1 MDARSI
7 AYLRKLYR
15 NYYERNTGKLQ
26 LPPDY
31 PAREFAAQL
40 WGAKSYVRHVSFQSR
55 ERFEAWVVEKAPRHL
70 YYSSAVY
77 RYPAAQ
83 DMDEKGWIGADL
95 IFDIDADH
103 LPRCEGKVTE
113 IEDKALGVKAS
124 FAPSECIAAAA
135 WEATKLLD
143 ALVHELGFERSRIR
157 VEFSGHRG
165 FHVTVECRGL
175 DECFESDSEVRRELL
190 NYIRAEA
197 LDESLV
203 FSVPVEAPTRG
214 KRRVRIFQLPPRVED
229 PGIRGRI
236 ARLASLIAAKKGQT
250 RLASVFRSAPLEA
263 ARIYSRM
270 KEDIDMLLNEAIE
283 EAHIE
288 VDPQVTLD
296 TKRLIRI
303 PYSLHGKTGLP
314 VLPVHP
320 EKLDEFQIDASISPF
335 NRLDPIRIRALVDT
349 PKVEILGDIVK
360 LKKGEVYR
368 LPAPI
373 AIYLMAKEVA
383 VLG

>member
-15 NYYERNTGKLQ
+15 SYYERHASRLE
-26 LPPDY
+26 LPRDY

-40 WGAKSYVRHVSFQSR
+40 WGAKGYVRHIAFQSR
-55 ERFEAWVVEKAPRHL
+55 DRFEAWVVEKAPRHL

-103 LPRCEGKVTE
+103 LPRCEGKIVE
-113 IEDKALGVKAS
+113 IEDKELGVKAS
-124 FAPSECIAAAA
+124 FAPSECISSAA
-135 WEATKLLD
+135 WEAEKLID
-143 ALVHELGFERSRIR
+143 VLVYELGFERNRIR
-157 VEFSGHRG
+157 LEFSGHRG

-175 DECFESDSEVRRELL
+175 DECFESGSEVRRELL

-197 LDESLV
+197 LDETIMV
-203 FSVPVEAPTRG
+203 NPPVDQLQKG
-214 KRRVRIFQLPPRVED
+214 RRRIKLFPVPPRVSD
-229 PGIRGRI
+229 PGVRGRVARI
-236 ARLASLIAAKKGQT
+236 AYKLAQKKGLEKAV
-250 RLASVFRSAPLEA
+250 RVFKAEPIEA
-263 ARIYSRM
+263 ARLYKRF
-270 KEDIDMLLNEAIE
+270 KEEVDAVISEAIE
-283 EAHIE
+283 ESRIE

-296 TKRLIRI
+296 VKRLVRI

-314 VLPVHP
+314 VIPLTP
-320 EKLDEFQIDASISPF
+320 EKLHDFRVTADLSPF
-335 NRLDPIRIRALVDT
+335 AKLDYIRVRALVET
-349 PKVEILGDIVK
+349 PRIEILGDIVK
-360 LKKGEVYR
+360 LKPGEVYR

>member
-1 MDARSI
+1 MDARSV
-7 AYLRKLYR
+7 AYLRKLFR
-15 NYYERNTGKLQ
+15 NYYERNASRLL

-40 WGAKSYVRHVSFQSR
+40 WGAKGYVRHVSFQSR

-83 DMDEKGWIGADL
+83 DMDEKGWMGADL

-103 LPRCEGKVTE
+103 LPRCEGKVVE
-113 IEDKALGVKAS
+113 VEDKEAGVKAS
-124 FAPSECIAAAA
+124 FAPSECIPVAA
-135 WEATKLLD
+135 WEAVKLLD
-143 ALVHELGFERSRIR
+143 VLVYELGFEKNRIR

-175 DECFESDSEVRRELL
+175 DECFESGSEVRRELL

-197 LDESLV
+197 LDETLV
-203 FSVPVEAPTRG
+203 FAPPVEHQQRG
-214 KRRVRIFQLPPRVED
+214 RRRIRIFQLPPRVED
-229 PGIRGRI
+229 PGVRGRVARI
-236 ARLASLIAAKKGQT
+236 AVRIAARKGIGGVA
-250 RLASVFRSAPLEA
+250 RVFTSKPLEA
-263 ARIYSRM
+263 ARLYTRHR
-270 KEDIDMLLNEAIE
+270 EDVDALVQEALE
-283 EAHIE
+283 EARVE

-296 TKRLIRI
+296 VKRLVRI

-314 VLPVHP
+314 VLPLVP
-320 EKLDEFQIDASISPF
+320 EKLDSFQVDASISPF
-335 NRLDPIRIRALVDT
+335 ARLEYVRIRALVDT
-349 PKVEILGDIVK
+349 PRVEVLGDIVK
-360 LKKGEVYR
+360 LKKGEVYK